1 MIRKPAPLGRMLL
14 LTLML
19 AAAGCGP
26 SQNRDGG
33 VADRG
38 IGGTGVSVADRGIG
52 GTGITST
59 GIVGTVTA
67 FGSVWVNGLRVDL
80 PQTTQVRIEG
90 RPAQPGDVRIGQT
103 VAMTAAPGGPTGLT
117 AQTLEVRFAVAGP
130 VDRTATG
137 GALVLGQRI
146 DLAEAEGTTALTPGR
161 WVAISG
167 LRRPDGVI
175 DASRV
180 DPWEPA
186 RGWVLRGRLDSVTA
200 KTLTVAGLTLSR
212 GRSLTGALPA
222 VGSMVRVAGKPD
234 PAAALAVES
243 DPFNPFGSTVNA
255 LSIETYV
262 DASGQTT
269 SPGGPRIGRPDGK
282 AAPARVVIDSVV
294 TAGGG
299 IDRSRSFGAQRL
311 GGRSL
316 DGADPAA
323 RAAGLARA
331 GMRPD
336 GPQGQDAP
344 GMEGLGM
351 ERPAMERPEGPLDGV
366 RTHPGWGAPPS
377 PYGGPYGEPATG
389 QRPAA
394 GPNFGPDGSSASGA
408 ARAASPPSSTGA
420 SPESTAAPTGGGFGG
435 GFGGPGRGRGSMP
448 GDGGSPHGGPR
459 GGFGGGFGGGPDG
472 SRGGRF

>member
-1 MIRKPAPLGRMLL
+1 MIGKFTLL
-14 LTLML
+14 ARTLVLMLTL
-19 AAAGCGP
+19 AAGGCGP
-26 SQNRDGG
+26 TPSPGRDGG
-33 VADRG
+33 LADRG
-38 IGGTGVSVADRGIG
+38 IGGTGVSVTDRGIG

-80 PQTTQVRIEG
+80 PATTQVRIEG
-90 RPAQPGDVRIGQT
+90 RPAQPSDVRIGQT

-130 VDRTATG
+130 VERTMSD
-137 GALVLGQRI
+137 GAHSAVVLGQRI

-161 WVAISG
+161 WVAVSG

-186 RGWVLRGRLDSVTA
+186 RGWILRGRLESVTP

-212 GRSLTGALPA
+212 GRSLTDALPA
-222 VGSMVRVAGKPD
+222 VGSVVRIAGKPD
-234 PAAALAVES
+234 PAAALAVEP
-243 DPFNPFGSTVNA
+243 DPFNPFGSTVST

-262 DASGQTT
+262 DSSGQTT
-269 SPGGPRIGRPDGK
+269 SPGGPRIGGADGRT
-282 AAPARVVIDSVV
+282 APARVVIDSLV
-294 TAGGG
+294 TSGGG
-299 IDRSRSFGAQRL
+299 IDRSRSFGAPRL

-336 GPQGQDAP
+336 GPQGPDAP
-344 GMEGLGM
+344 GIEG
-351 ERPAMERPEGPLDGV
+351 PEGPVDGM
-366 RTHPGWGAPPS
+366 RARPGWGAPPG
-377 PYGGPYGEPATG
+377 PYGGTAAG

-394 GPNFGPDGSSASGA
+394 GPNSRPDGTSTSGA
-408 ARAASPPSSTGA
+408 ARAANTPSSA
-420 SPESTAAPTGGGFGG
+420 SAAPESSPAPTGGGFGSGFGSGFG
-435 GFGGPGRGRGSMP
+435 GAFGGPGRGRGSMP
-448 GDGGSPHGGPR
+448 GNGGSPYGGPR
-459 GGFGGGFGGGPDG
+459 GAFGGGF
-472 SRGGRF
+472 R

>member
-1 MIRKPAPLGRMLL
+1 MIRKPSPLVRTLL
-14 LTLML
+14 LTMML

-26 SQNRDGG
+26 ALSPARDDGL
-33 VADRG
+33 ADRG
-38 IGGTGVSVADRGIG
+38 IGGTGVSVTDRGIG
-52 GTGITST
+52 GT

-80 PQTTQVRIEG
+80 PPTTEVRVEG

-103 VAMTAAPGGPTGLT
+103 VAMTAAAGGPTSLT
-117 AQTLEVRFAVAGP
+117 ARRLEVRFAVAGP
-130 VDRTATG
+130 VERTTTG

-186 RGWVLRGRLDSVTA
+186 RGWLLRGRLDAVTPG
-200 KTLTVAGLTLSR
+200 TLTVAGLTLSR
-212 GRSLTGALPA
+212 GLGRADALPA
-222 VGSMVRVAGKPD
+222 VGSMVRVGGGPD
-234 PAAALAVES
+234 PGVVPGAALTVEP

-269 SPGGPRIGRPDGK
+269 VPDGPRIDRSGGG
-282 AAPARVVIDSVV
+282 PARVVIDSLV
-294 TAGGG
+294 TSGGG
-299 IDRSRSFGAQRL
+299 VGRSRSFGAPSL

-316 DGADPAA
+316 DGTDPAA

-336 GPQGQDAP
+336 GPQGPDAP
-344 GMEGLGM
+344 GMDG
-351 ERPAMERPEGPLDGV
+351 PEGPVDGM
-366 RTHPGWGAPPS
+366 RTHPGWGMPPG
-377 PYGGPYGEPATG
+377 PAGGPAAG
-389 QRPAA
+389 QRPASGLNPNS
-394 GPNFGPDGSSASGA
+394 GPNSGPDGSSTSGA
-408 ARAASPPSSTGA
+408 AGAASPPSSAGL
-420 SPESTAAPTGGGFGG
+420 SPESPSNPA
-435 GFGGPGRGRGSMP
+435 FGGPGRGRGAMP
-448 GDGGSPHGGPR
+448 GGDGGSPRTGPR
-459 GGFGGGFGGGPDG
+459 GSFGGGFGGGSGRGSDG
-472 SRGGRF
+472 SRGAHF

>member
-1 MIRKPAPLGRMLL
+1 MIRKPHPLARTLM

-19 AAAGCGP
+19 VAAGCGP
-26 SQNRDGG
+26 TASPGRDGG
-33 VADRG
+33 LADSKLSDRG

-52 GTGITST
+52 GT

-80 PQTTQVRIEG
+80 PKTTQVRIEG

-130 VDRTATG
+130 VERTTAGST
-137 GALVLGQRI
+137 LVLGQRI
-146 DLAEAEGTTALTPGR
+146 DLAEVEGTTALTPGR

-186 RGWVLRGRLDSVTA
+186 RGWVLRGRLDSVTP

-222 VGSMVRVAGKPD
+222 VGSTVRVAGKPD
-234 PAAALAVES
+234 PAAALAVEA
-243 DPFNPFGSTVNA
+243 DPFNPFGSTVSA

-269 SPGGPRIGRPDGK
+269 SPGGPRVGRPDGE

-294 TAGGG
+294 TSGGG
-299 IDRSRSFGAQRL
+299 IDRSRSFGAPRL

-316 DGADPAA
+316 DGTDPAA

-336 GPQGQDAP
+336 GPQGPDAP
-344 GMEGLGM
+344 GLEG
-351 ERPAMERPEGPLDGV
+351 PEGPLDGV
-366 RTHPGWGAPPS
+366 RSRPGWGAPPG
-377 PYGGPYGEPATG
+377 PYGGPAAG

-394 GPNFGPDGSSASGA
+394 GLNSSPDGTSTSGA
-408 ARAASPPSSTGA
+408 ARAASPPSSLGT
-420 SPESTAAPTGGGFGG
+420 SPESTAAPTGGFGG
-435 GFGGPGRGRGSMP
+435 GFGGPGRGRDSMP

-459 GGFGGGFGGGPDG
+459 GGFGGGFGGGFD
-472 SRGGRF
+472 GGRGAHF

>member
-1 MIRKPAPLGRMLL
+1 VIRKLPSLARTLL
-14 LTLML
+14 LSLML

-26 SQNRDGG
+26 TPNRDGG

-38 IGGTGVSVADRGIG
+38 IGGTGVSVSDRGIG
-52 GTGITST
+52 GTGISGT

-67 FGSVWVNGLRVDL
+67 FGSIWVNGLRVDL
-80 PQTTQVRIEG
+80 PSTTQLRIEG
-90 RPAQPGDVRIGQT
+90 HPAQPADVRIGQT
-103 VAMTAAPGGPTGLT
+103 VAMTAVPGGPTGLS
-117 AQTLEVRFAVAGP
+117 AQRLEVRFAVAGP
-130 VDRTATG
+130 VERTTAGST
-137 GALVLGQRI
+137 LVLGQRI
-146 DLAEAEGTTALTPGR
+146 DLADAEGTTALTPGR

-186 RGWVLRGRLDSVTA
+186 RGWILRGRLDSVTP

-212 GRSLTGALPA
+212 GRSLTGTLPA
-222 VGSMVRVAGKPD
+222 VGSTVRVAGKPD
-234 PAAALAVES
+234 PNAALAVEA
-243 DPFNPFGSTVNA
+243 DPFNPFGSTVSA

-269 SPGGPRIGRPDGK
+269 SPGGPRIGRPDGE

-294 TAGGG
+294 TTGGG
-299 IDRSRSFGAQRL
+299 IDRSRSFGAPRL

-344 GMEGLGM
+344 GMEG
-351 ERPAMERPEGPLDGV
+351 PDGPPDGV
-366 RTHPGWGAPPS
+366 RSHPGWGAPAG
-377 PYGGPYGEPATG
+377 PYGGPAAG

-394 GPNFGPDGSSASGA
+394 GPGSSLDGTSISGA
-408 ARAASPPSSTGA
+408 GRAASPPSPTGA
-420 SPESTAAPTGGGFGG
+420 SPESTLAPTGGGLGG
-435 GFGGPGRGRGSMP
+435 SFGGPGRGRSSMP
-448 GDGGSPHGGPR
+448 GDGGSPHGGPT
-459 GGFGGGFGGGPDG
+459 GGFGGGFGGRPDG
-472 SRGGRF
+472 GHSGHF

>member
-1 MIRKPAPLGRMLL
+1 MTRKFTPLARTLL

-19 AAAGCGP
+19 AAGCGP
-26 SQNRDGG
+26 TPNRDGG
-33 VADRG
+33 IADRG

-52 GTGITST
+52 GT

-103 VAMTAAPGGPTGLT
+103 VAMTVTPGGPTGLT

-130 VDRTATG
+130 VERTTAG
-137 GALVLGQRI
+137 SAPSAVVLGQRI

-180 DPWEPA
+180 DSWEPA
-186 RGWVLRGRLDSVTA
+186 RGWVLRGRLDSVTP

-222 VGSMVRVAGKPD
+222 VGSIVRVAGKPD
-234 PAAALAVES
+234 PAAAFAVEA
-243 DPFNPFGSTVNA
+243 DPFNPFGSTVSA

-269 SPGGPRIGRPDGK
+269 SPGGPRIGRPDGE
-282 AAPARVVIDSVV
+282 AAAARVVIDSVV
-294 TAGGG
+294 TSGGG

-331 GMRPD
+331 GMRSD
-336 GPQGQDAP
+336 GQQGPDAP
-344 GMEGLGM
+344 GMEG
-351 ERPAMERPEGPLDGV
+351 PEGPLDGV
-366 RTHPGWGAPPS
+366 RTHPGWGAPPG
-377 PYGGPYGEPATG
+377 PYGGPYGGPAAG

-394 GPNFGPDGSSASGA
+394 GPNSGPDGSSASGA
-408 ARAASPPSSTGA
+408 ARAASPPSSMGA
-420 SPESTAAPTGGGFGG
+420 SPESTAAPTSGGFGG
-435 GFGGPGRGRGSMP
+435 RFGGPGRGRGSMP

-472 SRGGRF
+472 GRGGHF